1 MYTKDNQRKGVI
13 IMTSKKQTLKVYFE
27 TMCDDMY
34 EAEFEAYKQAVK
46 EQGTKYYPSFSYWL
60 KCITVNYY
68 VLKDAIKFA
77 GYCYPDSDRT
87 MLTVDNTFSDVGCE
101 LMQHA

>member
-1 MYTKDNQRKGVI
+1 MRQYWYIKDNQRKGVI

-46 EQGTKYYPSFSYWL
+46 E
-60 KCITVNYY
+60 
-68 VLKDAIKFA
+68 
-77 GYCYPDSDRT
+77 SDRT
-87 MLTVDNTFSDVGCE
+87 ILTADNTFSEVGCE